1 MFLCSVIVGDSQLMK
16 MSRTNAHVRDTE
28 VKGMNGLKY
37 ESMLGKHDICD
48 IYVVYKDKRAYPN
61 YLIHFN

>member
-1 MFLCSVIVGDSQLMK
+1 
-16 MSRTNAHVRDTE
+16 
-28 VKGMNGLKY
+28 MNGLKY